1 MGVCLCPSDNNVINV
16 IFVTDTIARKRG
28 LKFFEFYFRVLL
40 RSERVSRVGAVNVP
54 SEGRKSILVQ
64 MKAVF
69 EGVCVWR
76 CFFSSSLVAPV
87 APCHKNHTYNIV
99 V

>member
-1 MGVCLCPSDNNVINV
+1 V
-16 IFVTDTIARKRG
+16 IFVTELIARKRG

-40 RSERVSRVGAVNVP
+40 RSERVSRVGVVNVP

-64 MKAVF
+64 MKVVF

-87 APCHKNHTYNIV
+87 APYHKNHTYNIV